1 MDLRI
6 GFEIDLVYKFNGK
19 EMEKY
24 RAGVDEKE
32 RKPDQEQVLWE
43 DKADNEEKGE
53 GGEE

>member
-1 MDLRI
+1 
-6 GFEIDLVYKFNGK
+6 
-19 EMEKY
+19 MEKY

-53 GGEE
+53 GGVSKVTNESILNDL